1 MLNARE
7 LKVFYGV
14 IQGLKGVDIDV
25 YDREIVTL
33 IGSNGAGKTSTLN
46 GIVNLVR
53 SSGRVSFLNDDI
65 SRSQTHQI
73 VRRGLA
79 LVPEGRRVFTNLT
92 IEENLRMGA
101 YNNLAGYARLRDRM
115 YALFPRL
122 KERRHQMAGTMSG
135 GEQQMLAI
143 ARALMSEP
151 VLLMLDE
158 PSLGLAPKIVGE
170 LFGII
175 KQLREE
181 NMTVL
186 LVEQNATAA
195 LAIADRAYVLEN
207 GRITLSGAAR
217 EMLTNPE
224 IKRMYLGV
232 RHGQNCLGCSGASC
246 EAATSGS
253 LLLHKAH
260 LVPVGFS
267 RPASLS
273 MSYHDGT
280 TGFPRCQ
287 CPRRR
292 GWLPAGSPP

>member
-14 IQGLKGVDIDV
+14 IRGLKGVDIDV

-195 LAIADRAYVLEN
+195 LAIADRAYVW
-207 GRITLSGAAR
+207 
-217 EMLTNPE
+217 
-224 IKRMYLGV
+224 RM
-232 RHGQNCLGCSGASC
+232 
-246 EAATSGS
+246 
-253 LLLHKAH
+253 
-260 LVPVGFS
+260 
-267 RPASLS
+267 
-273 MSYHDGT
+273 
-280 TGFPRCQ
+280 
-287 CPRRR
+287 
-292 GWLPAGSPP
+292 AGSPCQARRGRC